1 MAGGKERLS
10 KDQDSAALAVRAPVR
25 SDGPAIARFAAAMPP
40 RDLLFLARDIRE
52 PKVLEAWLAAQ
63 EQGQI
68 ASLIAVAAND
78 AGGGEVVATIA
89 ALSDRLS
96 WSPHV
101 WDIRLLVAPQWRGQG
116 LGRRLLDQ
124 AITAAVAGGA
134 AKLTARMTPDQAGAI
149 TLFEE
154 CGFRAEALLRDQLR
168 AADGSLHD
176 LAVLALDPAR
186 EAARREAFGD

>member
-1 MAGGKERLS
+1 MTT
-10 KDQDSAALAVRAPVR
+10 DSAAIAIRAPGR
-25 SDGPAIARFAAAMPP
+25 DDAAALARFAAVMPP
-40 RDLLFLARDIRE
+40 HDLLFLARDIRQ

-68 ASLIAVAAND
+68 ASLVALA
-78 AGGGEVVATIA
+78 GGEVVATIA

-101 WDIRLLVAPQWRGQG
+101 WDIRLLVAPEWRGKG
-116 LGRRLLDQ
+116 LGRNLLDQ
-124 AITAAVAGGA
+124 AIGA
-134 AKLTARMTPDQAGAI
+134 AIAAGATKLTARMTPDQAGAI

-154 CGFRAEALLRDQLR
+154 CGFRAEALLQDQVL

>member
-1 MAGGKERLS
+1 MTIN
-10 KDQDSAALAVRAPVR
+10 SAEIAIRAPDRMDAAVL
-25 SDGPAIARFAAAMPP
+25 AQFAATMPP
-40 RDLLFLARDIRE
+40 HDLLFLARDIRE

-68 ASLIAVAAND
+68 ASLVALA
-78 AGGGEVVATIA
+78 GGEVVATIA
-89 ALSDRLS
+89 AVSDRFS

-101 WDIRLLVAPQWRGQG
+101 WDIRLLVAPDWRGQG

-124 AITAAVAGGA
+124 IVTAAIGAGA
-134 AKLTARMTPDQAGAI
+134 TKLTARMTPDQAGAI

-154 CGFRAEALLRDQLR
+154 CGFRAEAMLQGQLR
-168 AADGSLHD
+168 APDGALHD

-186 EAARREAFGD
+186 AAARREAFGD